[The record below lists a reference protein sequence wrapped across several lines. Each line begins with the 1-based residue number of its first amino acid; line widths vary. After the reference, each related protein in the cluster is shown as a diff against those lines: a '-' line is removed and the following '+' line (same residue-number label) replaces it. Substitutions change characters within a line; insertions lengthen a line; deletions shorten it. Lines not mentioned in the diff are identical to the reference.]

1 MGDFEGVDMR
11 SPLCCSPL
19 RISLR
24 RLLISLFL
32 LAALTLLTLHVL
44 QAPPPRTGGG
54 DLYSRGLKV
63 QESSG
68 ASPRIYLNSREL
80 LLGDGGGYIQ
90 EREEEHTEKLVRRE
104 VKPVV
109 WRPMSLDRR
118 YRLDKNDRHNSLE
131 RDRPWYMKGGLLRP
145 KPSQINATSGHRESK
160 LFPEELEEDRVPD
173 QLMYLPPSGVL
184 PEDLSDPATPLKK
197 ILLWNGASSW
207 GNLKPGRGVFLK
219 EECPVSSCV
228 LASNRG
234 EAESSDLVIYK
245 DHFSLPSFKRPPGQ
259 LWMIYLL
266 ECPLHTQIFK
276 QKDVFNWT
284 ATYRGDSTVV
294 APYERWQ
301 YYNDNVR
308 SIKQERNY
316 AANKTKQVAWFVSN
330 CGARNGRLNYAR
342 ELGKYID
349 VDIFG
354 ACGPKRCARS
364 NASRCFSL
372 LDNDYKFYLAFENSN
387 CQDYITE
394 KFFVN
399 GLGHEVLPIAM
410 GARPEDYERQAPYK
424 SYIHVDQ
431 FSGPKELGEYL
442 LKLDKNDE
450 LYNQYFQWKG
460 TGEFIN
466 TKFWCRVCALL
477 HDPQDA
483 RSEEKRHYSDI
494 NQWWRG
500 DGICSNRGWR
510 PELFLSSEKETE
522 ASEIKVHSETSQ
534 TH

>member
-1 MGDFEGVDMR
+1 MR
-11 SPLCCSPL
+11 LWWGLVRMSA
-19 RISLR
+19 R
-24 RLLISLFL
+24 RLLLLLL
-32 LAALTLLTLHVL
+32 LAAASLLLLLHVMSG
-44 QAPPPRTGGG
+44 PPPRHEHKN

-63 QESSG
+63 EESESG
-68 ASPRIYLNSREL
+68 GVRLSLRSQEL
-80 LLGDGGGYIQ
+80 LLG
-90 EREEEHTEKLVRRE
+90 EREVVVMPEGESGKGLEIEKRRVR
-104 VKPVV
+104 PVV

-118 YRLDKNDRHNSLE
+118 EPMEEGDTHRIMDM
-131 RDRPWYMKGGLLRP
+131 DRPWYMKGGLLQP
-145 KPSQINATSGHRESK
+145 APSSVNSSTGLREAK
-160 LFPEELEEDRVPD
+160 IFPEELEEDRIPD
-173 QLMYLPPSGVL
+173 QLMYYPPVGAI
-184 PEDLSDPATPLKK
+184 PEDLADPDTPLKK

-207 GNLKPGRGVFLK
+207 GSLKPGRGVFLK
-219 EECPVSSCV
+219 ERCPVSSCV
-228 LASNRG
+228 LASNRA
-234 EAESSDLVIYK
+234 EAESADLVIFK
-245 DHFSLPSFKRPPGQ
+245 DHFTLPTFKRPPQQ

-276 QKDVFNWT
+276 QKDIFNWT
-284 ATYRGDSTVV
+284 ATYRGDSTIV

-308 SIKQERNY
+308 SIKQDRNY

-330 CGARNGRLNYAR
+330 CGARNGRLNYAK
-342 ELGKYID
+342 ELGKYIG
-349 VDIFG
+349 VDIYG
-354 ACGPKRCARS
+354 ACGPFRCARS
-364 NASRCFSL
+364 SANKCFSL

-431 FSGPKELGEYL
+431 FAGPKELGEYL
-442 LKLDKNDE
+442 LKLDKDDE
-450 LYNQYFQWKG
+450 LYNEYFQWKG

-477 HDPQDA
+477 HDPKAARPVEA
-483 RSEEKRHYSDI
+483 RSYNDI
-494 NQWWRG
+494 NNWWRG

-510 PELFLSSEKETE
+510 PDSFSKTE
-522 ASEIKVHSETSQ
+522 DEAASHEPQ
-534 TH
+534 P